1 MFDGS
6 LEIVKKKNHDLK
18 MYEVLSLDTNIYYFG
33 LSFKRKKKIVIVKN
47 IYLAHLSQRQKWA
60 ILIAKY
66 CCTRSIDL
74 SV

>member
-33 LSFKRKKKIVIVKN
+33 LSFK
-47 IYLAHLSQRQKWA
+47 S
-60 ILIAKY
+60 
-66 CCTRSIDL
+66 
-74 SV
+74 